1 MPNTHAIAN
10 GISCAYWDVDSLN
23 MAGICETADLDNGA
37 LVTLKKMNV
46 DATTGKVQGFEY
58 VVEPAADGADNVWF
72 VDSPEVGYS
81 LEMQIHDDPRY
92 FYNEQGKPMSIKGI
106 LSGVDCVEVTAPLFV
121 GGTLPT
127 VAQIGQYVAPAAGG
141 KYAAPVAQAPA
152 AGAYFRVEAL
162 NTITCGADEVPSVI
176 LRCMANHL

>member
-46 DATTGKVQGFEY
+46 DTTTGKVKGFEY
-58 VVEPAADGADNVWF
+58 IVEPAAADADNVWF
-72 VDSPEVGYS
+72 VDSPEVGYT

-92 FYNEQGKPMSIKGI
+92 FYNVQGKPMSIKGI
-106 LSGVDCVEVTAPLFV
+106 LSGVDCVEITKEQFENT
-121 GGTLPT
+121 TLPT
-127 VAQIGQYVAPAAGG
+127 VAQIGQYVKPAEGG
-141 KYAAPVAQAPA
+141 KYSAPVAQAPD

-162 NTITCGADEVPSVI
+162 STITCGADEVPSVI